1 MAKATDTEELQ
12 EAAREGAKEGAKLA
26 REKAQN
32 KELSLK
38 ERAATKAAKAARRVA
53 DEALSGPN
61 LTQIAIG
68 GVSGVVGG
76 AVGYKVNQL
85 IRVKTAEW
93 GWVNEEGERS
103 IGSVLL
109 ADVAPPVLG
118 LLLTVG
124 GAFLKNGALSAA
136 IMGFGMGMAGGS
148 VTSTAFGPD

>member
-1 MAKATDTEELQ
+1 MAKSDTDVE

-26 REKAQN
+26 REKASV
-32 KELSLK
+32 KELTLK
-38 ERAATKAAKAARRVA
+38 EKAAAKAARVYKRA
-53 DEALSGPN
+53 AEEAMSGPN

-68 GVSGVVGG
+68 GALGMAGS
-76 AVGYKVNQL
+76 AVGFKVNQFL
-85 IRVKTAEW
+85 RAKTAEW

-118 LLLTVG
+118 LGLTIL
-124 GAFLKNGALSAA
+124 GAFVKNGALSAA